1 MCQLTKSFGNLF
13 FIDKA
18 LCTYKLHPYYE
29 LRIKKFEAIFHHTKH
44 PCTYYVQSWYSPG
57 RGKGR
62 FPIFVT
68 FAMPKVCLNYIAT
81 KMRHVLADTRDKAK
95 Y

>member
-1 MCQLTKSFGNLF
+1 MY
-13 FIDKA
+13 I
-18 LCTYKLHPYYE
+18 LCTVLVLSRKSE
-29 LRIKKFEAIFHHTKH
+29 
-44 PCTYYVQSWYSPG
+44 
-57 RGKGR
+57 KGR